1 MPKYLDP
8 EGVSYLW
15 SKINNLSK
23 KNLVYYS
30 NSTYDWNKNPLLISE
45 KNVLYIYTDYK
56 KIKQGDEEIL
66 IPGLKVGDGNA
77 YLIDLPFLNSAVME
91 QDFMDHINDK
101 VIHVSPYDREFWNN
115 KLNLD
120 LELQE
125 ENLILN
131 RE

>member
-1 MPKYLDP
+1 MHKYLDP

-15 SKINNLSK
+15 SKIKNISK

-56 KIKQGDEEIL
+56 RIRDGNDEIL
-66 IPGLKVGDGNA
+66 IPGLKVGDGST
-77 YLIDLPFLNSAVME
+77 YLIDLPFLNSAAIE

-101 VIHVSPYDREFWNN
+101 VIHVSLYDREFWNN
-115 KLNLD
+115 KLNLE

>member
-15 SKINNLSK
+15 SKIKNISK

-56 KIKQGDEEIL
+56 RIREGNEEIL
-66 IPGLKVGDGNA
+66 IPGLKVGDGSA
-77 YLIDLPFLNSAVME
+77 YLIDLPFLNSAAME

-101 VIHVSPYDREFWNN
+101 VIHVSLSDREFWNN
-115 KLNLD
+115 KLNLE
-120 LELQE
+120 LELQD